1 VSTAAKLEAAP
12 ATESADSPVPPPAEG
27 GEVARSAGRGGLA
40 IAGAKVAFILFGF
53 AQQLILTRLLRAE
66 GYGQLRT
73 VLSVVS
79 IVNNTVVAMSIQGVS
94 RAVSQAPAGREDE
107 ALRATLRVHVPV
119 AALVSLGFA
128 LLAGQVAAFEGA
140 PHLTSALRLVALV
153 VLLYGLYAPLV
164 GSLNGRRRF
173 LDQAGLDTLYSFL
186 RTGGLAAGALLF
198 AAAGSAL
205 GGVMG
210 ALGGFVAAA
219 AVILPL
225 AVVRAGVGSAG
236 EAGPGVREYLR
247 FLLPVAGG
255 QILLNLLLFTDG
267 LLLRRFAGAALSRQ
281 AADALAGVYSGAQQF
296 SFLPYQLL
304 ISITFILFPMLAR
317 AQAEGDRAAVRSY
330 TMAGVRLA
338 MVLTAIFTGALSGLA
353 PGVVRVVFPPDMW
366 DGAGALRILS
376 LGMGSLSVLGITCAA
391 LTSLGRAVDA
401 AALTGLGVSLI
412 AGGCSLVVPAAPAG
426 LPMLTASATATA
438 VALTLAAIAGGL
450 RLRAVAGGF
459 VAPLTLVRVLA
470 TLGACVAAGSR
481 LPLVEAPSKIV
492 QAAGVAME
500 GLAVVAVGLVVLV
513 VSGEVGRED
522 LTRLR
527 AVVARKRKGSAA

>member
-1 VSTAAKLEAAP
+1 MAEAAKGEVIPAEAAP
-12 ATESADSPVPPPAEG
+12 AAETS

-53 AQQLILTRLLRAE
+53 AQQILLTRLLRAE

-94 RAVSQAPAGREDE
+94 RAVSRAAAGHEDE
-107 ALRATLRVHVPV
+107 ALRATLRVHVVV

-128 LLAGQVAAFEGA
+128 LLAGRIARFEGA
-140 PHLTSALRLVALV
+140 PHLTTALRLVALV

-173 LDQAGLDTLYSFL
+173 LVQAGLDTGYSLL
-186 RTGGLAAGALLF
+186 RTVGLVAGAILLG
-198 AAAGSAL
+198 AQ
-205 GGVMG
+205 GVLG

-225 AVVRAGVGSAG
+225 ALGRAGIGRAG
-236 EAGPGVREYLR
+236 DAGPRVGEYLR

-267 LLLRRFAGAALSRQ
+267 LLLRRFAGAAALSPRE
-281 AADALAGVYSGAQQF
+281 ADALAGVYSGAQQF

-304 ISITFILFPMLAR
+304 ISITFVLFPMLAK
-317 AQAEGDRAAVRSY
+317 AQAQGDRAAVRSY

-353 PGVVRVVFPPDMW
+353 PGVVHVIFPPNMW
-366 DGAGALRILS
+366 EGAGALRILA
-376 LGMGSLSVLGITCAA
+376 LGMGSLCVLGITCAA
-391 LTSLGRAVDA
+391 LTSLGRAVDSA
-401 AALTGLGVSLI
+401 VLTGLGVALI
-412 AGGCSLVVPAAPAG
+412 AAGCSIFVPG
-426 LPMLTASATATA
+426 QEVGTPMLIASASATA
-438 VALTLAAIAGGL
+438 VALTVTAVAGGL

-470 TLGACVAAGSR
+470 ALAACVAAGSC
-481 LPLVEAPSKIV
+481 LPLVQAPNKLVEAI
-492 QAAGVAME
+492 AVAMQ
-500 GLAVVAVGLVVLV
+500 GLAVVGLGLGVLV
-513 VSGEVGRED
+513 ITGEVGRDD
-522 LTRLR
+522 LARLR
-527 AVVARKRKGSAA
+527 AVAGRKKSVG